1 MFKFNHI
8 IKLKNF
14 AYLFIFIVLGF
25 LLFSKF
31 QVLAQERQPI
41 LLKNADS
48 LLGITSNNNSQV
60 RNFIGHVMFVQG
72 SIVLTCD
79 TAIQYINEN
88 RVELIGKVKI
98 NQNYTTIKSPKINY
112 TGDNKIAVAQ
122 DSIEIQDTANTLR
135 AKTGEYNF
143 ETKIAHFKKNVSIEN
158 DSVLIYSDELIDNTE
173 NNESF
178 STGFV
183 RVFGKK
189 IRTAT
194 VCDTLVYKPN
204 QSFLL
209 AYSNAG
215 FFYIDSMRQN
225 KDTTLH
231 ETLTNLSDV
240 RFDTLSVFSNTIFG
254 NQVKGQE
261 FYQFLDSVEIV
272 RGTMSAKCKRADY
285 FKTGDSILLTGTP
298 IVWFDNM
305 QLTGD
310 TIFVLFPYQTI
321 QKVKLLNNA
330 FALSFNDSLGV
341 DKINQISG
349 KYIDIFFEKDSVK
362 SILSKIEAS
371 SVYFIKSDDGE
382 SGVQR
387 SGADSI
393 SISFE
398 QGNVSNISWKS
409 AAFIDYYPEKIVTNP
424 KEFYLPK
431 FNRRDDKPKK
441 RIFPS
446 KK

>member
-1 MFKFNHI
+1 
-8 IKLKNF
+8 LKNL
-14 AYLFIFIVLGF
+14 AYLFIFIILEF
-25 LLFSKF
+25 LSFSKF
-31 QVLAQERQPI
+31 QVFAQERQPI

-48 LLGITSNNNSQV
+48 LLGITFDNAQV

-72 SIVLTCD
+72 NIVLTCD

-88 RVELIGKVKI
+88 RVELIGKVQI

-112 TGDNKIAVAQ
+112 TGNNKIAVAQ
-122 DSIEIQDTANTLR
+122 DSIEIQDTANILR

-158 DSVLIYSDELIDNTE
+158 DSVQIYSDELINNTE
-173 NNESF
+173 SNESF

-189 IRTAT
+189 NRTAT
-194 VCDTLVYKPN
+194 VCDTLIYKPN

-209 AYSNAG
+209 AYGNAG
-215 FFYIDSMRQN
+215 FFYIDSVKQN

-231 ETLTNLSDV
+231 ETLTDLSDV

-272 RGTMSAKCKRADY
+272 RGTMSARCKRADY
-285 FKTGDSILLTGTP
+285 FKTGDSILLTGAP

-321 QKVKLLNNA
+321 QKVKLLGNA

-409 AAFIDYYPEKIVTNP
+409 AAFIDYYPEKIVANP

-431 FNRRDDKPKK
+431 FNKRDDKPKK

-446 KK
+446 KQ